1 VTEQLLLYLPVLH
14 AGYEAFLDAHPRAD
28 EILLL
33 GSSFAADEKVLTKEI
48 RALAPE
54 AAARYLNASG
64 NRPKARVIERGDLP
78 AAVTA
83 DVLVVPDEELM
94 RRVVDRY
101 GLTATFER
109 TFLRWDR
116 AWAQAQRPADYD
128 GAVTAAELPRR
139 LMGAAADAARH
150 SSDWWR
156 QVGAVAA
163 RDGEVIGVAHNAHQP
178 TEYAPYVDGDPRNE
192 FSRGLRWDLS
202 TAIHA
207 EAGIVANAAREGR
220 SLDGAD
226 IYVTTFPCPACARL
240 IVGAGFRRCY
250 VAGPY
255 AMLDGDRVLREAG
268 VELIWVASS
277 S

>member
-1 VTEQLLLYLPVLH
+1 MSKQLLLFLPVLH
-14 AGYEAFLDAHPRAD
+14 AGYEAWFDAHRDAD
-28 EILLL
+28 AILLL
-33 GSSFAADEKVLTKEI
+33 GRSFAADDKSIGKEI

-54 AAARYLNASG
+54 AAARYLNAAG
-64 NRPKARVIERGDLP
+64 DRPPARVVERDDLP

-83 DVLVVPDEELM
+83 ELLVVPDEELM

-101 GLTATFER
+101 GLSATFEP

-116 AWAQAQRPADYD
+116 AWAQAGRPAEYD
-128 GAVTAAELPRR
+128 GAVTADELSRR
-139 LMGAAADAARH
+139 LMGAAAQAAAR

-163 RDGEVIGVAHNAHQP
+163 RDGVVLAVAHNTHRP
-178 TEYAPYVDGDPRNE
+178 TEYAPYLDGDPRNE

-207 EAGIVANAAREGR
+207 EASVVAGAARDGVA
-220 SLDGAD
+220 LAGAD

-240 IVGAGFRRCY
+240 IAGAGFRRCY

-268 VELIWVASS
+268 VELIWVQL
-277 S
+277 